1 MSLPATPITDRRYT
15 VEEYFDLV
23 DRLEGKYEY
32 HDGKLVDWRAMAG
45 AAEPHALI
53 TANLIGEL
61 RSHLRGSPCR
71 VYSGDLIVRIGEK
84 TKYRFPDATIIC
96 GRTVFDPLDKSN
108 AKAVLNPK
116 VIIEVLSPTSE
127 GMDRGGKFA
136 EYREIESLEE
146 YVLVSQNTPRIECFL
161 RQADGT
167 WLFSAADGLDSIA
180 RLRSVEVALPL
191 KEVFTGVE
199 FPPEPPPERH
209 PLERES

>member
-1 MSLPATPITDRRYT
+1 
-15 VEEYFDLV
+15 
-23 DRLEGKYEY
+23 
-32 HDGKLVDWRAMAG
+32 MAG
-45 AAEPHALI
+45 AAELHALI
-53 TANLIGEL
+53 TANVL
-61 RSHLRGSPCR
+61 RAVGNALRGSPWR
-71 VYSGDLIVRIGEK
+71 VYNSDLIVRIGKK
-84 TKYRFPDATIIC
+84 TKYRFPDATVIC

-146 YVLVSQNTPRIECFL
+146 YVLVSQNTQRIECFL
-161 RQADGT
+161 RQPDGT

-199 FPPEPPPERH
+199 FPPEPPPEPH
-209 PLERES
+209 PFERDT